1 MEIVAKY
8 VSVAII
14 VGIIA
19 AYAMKF
25 LGFDG
30 PFAIV
35 LFSCVAICVICSLCL
50 AFPEINKEKARA
62 DLQRA
67 NDADKRR
74 AREKK
79 LTEELK
85 SSASTYSSNCRANL
99 ENYKPMLKTELRS
112 QKAVSSFAIALQ
124 DASEIQGA
132 INAIAAE
139 QSDAGRG

>member
-1 MEIVAKY
+1 MKIIAKY
-8 VSVAII
+8 VSIAII

-19 AYAMKF
+19 AYAMRF
-25 LGFDG
+25 LGFEG

-35 LFSCVAICVICSLCL
+35 LFSCVAICVIFALCI

-67 NDADKRR
+67 NEADKRR

-85 SSASTYSSNCRANL
+85 ASASSYASNCRSNA
-99 ENYKPMLKTELRS
+99 ENYQPMLKIELRS
-112 QKAVSSFAIALQ
+112 QKDVSNFATALK
-124 DASEIQGA
+124 DAAEIQGA
-132 INAIAAE
+132 INAIATEHANV
-139 QSDAGRG
+139 GRN

>member
-1 MEIVAKY
+1 MKIIVKY
-8 VSVAII
+8 VSIAII
-14 VGIIA
+14 VGVFA
-19 AYAMKF
+19 AYAMKLF
-25 LGFDG
+25 GFDG
-30 PFAIV
+30 PFALV
-35 LFSCVAICVICSLCL
+35 LFSCLAICVIFSLCL

-99 ENYKPMLKTELRS
+99 ENYKPMLKTELCS
-112 QKAVSSFAIALQ
+112 QKAVSSFATLLK
-124 DASEIQGA
+124 DAAELQGA